1 MPYRRAPAAR
11 ALDKWHKALNNGH
24 RFAVVDAKNNIVEC
38 ARDEWR
44 LKALVTFRPDLRI
57 IIIADMLKG

>member
-1 MPYRRAPAAR
+1 MPYRRNPASR

-44 LKALVTFRPDLRI
+44 LKHFLTFRDDLRI
-57 IIIADMLKG
+57 IPIADMLNA